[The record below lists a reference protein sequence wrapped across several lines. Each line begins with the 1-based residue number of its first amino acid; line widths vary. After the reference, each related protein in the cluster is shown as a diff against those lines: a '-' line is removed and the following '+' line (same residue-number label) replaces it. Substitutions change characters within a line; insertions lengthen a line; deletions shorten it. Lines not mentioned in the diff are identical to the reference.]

1 MRVTIHPAFCVGEHE
16 ISRRKN
22 TVSRALPALIL
33 VAGMPCAFAASSVS
47 AGVASPG
54 ARASIDFSVNVP
66 RVMQLKLLAHPNGI
80 DITADDIAR
89 GTVKVIGAAVHLL
102 VNDRNGYAIRADLA
116 TGAFTAVK
124 ISGLPSPLM
133 ATTSGG
139 IAQMPSMVGKPRPL
153 PMAVEYE
160 LQLAADAQPGHYAW
174 PVTLSLQQ
182 L

>member
-1 MRVTIHPAFCVGEHE
+1 MFHQ
-16 ISRRKN
+16 KN
-22 TVSRALPALIL
+22 IFSRALLLLALGAAAPA
-33 VAGMPCAFAASSVS
+33 AWAASSVAMGTGGLS
-47 AGVASPG
+47 ARTA
-54 ARASIDFSVNVP
+54 IDIRIDVP
-66 RVMQLKLLAHPNGI
+66 RVMQMKLLAHPQAI

-89 GTVKVIGAAVHLL
+89 GTVKVSGAAVDLL

-124 ISGLPSPLM
+124 VSGLPAPLV
-133 ATTSGG
+133 ATQSGG
-139 IAQMPSMVGKPRPL
+139 LAQMPSMVGKPRPA

-160 LQLAADAQPGHYAW
+160 LQLAPDAQPGHYAW